1 MNLQHCDWSEADVKS
16 TIRVLTRRDSGSPS
30 TLPLTFLLVDAHASI
45 ATIRQ
50 RLRRPVLRIF
60 LTNLFSSFSS
70 VVSQILPGM
79 AGETDDEQ
87 QALFSQCRFIIVR
100 NEALT
105 HDAATAVC
113 F

>member
-1 MNLQHCDWSEADVKS
+1 MVPLPRLDATRLWQSIHFASDV
-16 TIRVLTRRDSGSPS
+16 
-30 TLPLTFLLVDAHASI
+30 LLVDASASI

-50 RLRRPVLRIF
+50 RLRSPVLRMF
-60 LTNLFSSFSS
+60 LNNLFSSFSS

-79 AGETDDEQ
+79 AGEVDVES

-105 HDAATAVC
+105 QDVATEVC